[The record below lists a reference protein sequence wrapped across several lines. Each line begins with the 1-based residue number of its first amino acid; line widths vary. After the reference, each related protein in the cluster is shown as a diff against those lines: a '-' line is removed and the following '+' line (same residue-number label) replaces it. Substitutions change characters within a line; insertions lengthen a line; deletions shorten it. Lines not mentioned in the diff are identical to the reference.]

1 MIDTTSLNA
10 GLEILIRVSVVVF
23 VSLFASIAP
32 CKAMPCYVDVTLGAS
47 QKPVSEIF
55 VFGPLQICGKT
66 TITLND
72 GRYLLQLRGNALRL
86 LASTGDKQ
94 QKRVYCVAPKMEFRG
109 LRNSYLKIERG
120 RSIRA
125 YAGTVIVSISRAN
138 DSDNL
143 LVSHLMLVN
152 HVGKADYVAGV
163 CAAELPKGA
172 RLEAVKAQ
180 AVLVNCMLARTG
192 ALAVLNDTT
201 QNAAYMGVATDRPDV
216 RLAAQTVGDAT
227 LCFAEKPIHP
237 YFHSTCAGRTSR
249 ACDIFQLDRRSYPY
263 LQSVECHFCQK
274 SPFWKHTVSV
284 IPWPQYAA
292 VFGDC
297 LPAVSKKDEAGRPI
311 EVSLCTAG
319 SVSNTRNLDRTIQ
332 PAYDFWMKIGQ
343 KFGWNVAPG
352 NLFSFQRKGNYLEIE
367 SRGGGHGVG
376 LCQWGAMGMAEQGKK
391 YDEILRHYFPLA
403 KLSK

>member
-1 MIDTTSLNA
+1 VTDTTLKNA
-10 GLEILIRVSVVVF
+10 GLDILIRVSVVVF
-23 VSLFASIAP
+23 VFLFLFAWIAP
-32 CKAMPCYVDVTLGAS
+32 CMAMPYYVDVTLGAS
-47 QKPVSEIF
+47 QKPISEIF

-66 TITLND
+66 TITVNE
-72 GRYLLQLRGNALRL
+72 GRYVLQLRGNALRL
-86 LASTGDKQ
+86 LAVTSDKQ
-94 QKRVYCVAPKMEFRG
+94 QEKVYCVAPTMELKG
-109 LRNSYLKIERG
+109 LRNGYLKMERG

-125 YAGTVIVSISRAN
+125 YAGTVIASISRDN

-143 LVSHLMLVN
+143 LVSRLMLVN

-201 QNAAYMGVATDRPDV
+201 QNAAYMGVATDRPDI
-216 RLAAQTVGDAT
+216 RLAVQTVGDAT

-249 ACDIFQLDRRSYPY
+249 ACDIFHLERRSYPY
-263 LQSVECHFCQK
+263 LQSVECHYCQK
-274 SPFWKHTVSV
+274 SPFWKRTVSV
-284 IPWPQYAA
+284 ISWPQYAA

-297 LPAVSKKDEAGRPI
+297 LPAVSKKDEAGRPV

-319 SVSNTRNLDRTIQ
+319 SVSNIAPTVQ

-352 NLFSFQRKGNYLEIE
+352 NLFSFQRKGNYLEID